1 MSWSEYKLEPF
12 PLAALDYILIIDTCI
27 NGLGMLNVHTTLLT
41 EWRDCKDSIHWIV
54 CVSHSVDPIHE
65 YCLLWVFGCN
75 CVSASGKHFS
85 QGLFWATS

>member
-1 MSWSEYKLEPF
+1 MCTQP
-12 PLAALDYILIIDTCI
+12 
-27 NGLGMLNVHTTLLT
+27 LLT

-75 CVSASGKHFS
+75 CASASGKHFS
-85 QGLFWATS
+85 RAVLGYKLTLSLLISYLKDS